1 MSYTSRYE
9 IFQKEAGQQ
18 PAWVETASSLNDA
31 KMRLEE
37 LAIMFPAD
45 YFIFDTANSCLVV
58 PCGAAKAGD
67 APEG

>member
-18 PAWVETASSLNDA
+18 PAWVETATSLNDA
-31 KMRLEE
+31 KRRMKE

-45 YFIFDTANSCLVV
+45 YFIFDTAISCFVV

-67 APEG
+67 ASDR